1 MTLSFDLILSRIE
14 RVVMLSS
21 YLTLILIVSLET
33 LRRMI
38 TGDQFGWGP
47 DVSMYAFVWLAWFS
61 MSANLRAG
69 NQLAFMTFRSKM
81 TNETK
86 RYFEILDC
94 FIWLTIGT
102 VVITTSY
109 NVVLNDLRL
118 GRNVFGTDIPMAL
131 ASAAVPLGWSF
142 SMIRILQVLIALLRR
157 QNPHPPLRTENSI
170 SQS

>member
-1 MTLSFDLILSRIE
+1 MTFSFDNLISRVE
-14 RVVMLSS
+14 KAVMLTS

-47 DVSMYAFVWLAWFS
+47 DVSMYAFVWLAWFA

-69 NQLAFMTFRSKM
+69 NQLAFMTFRSRM
-81 TNETK
+81 SVEMK

-94 FIWLTIGT
+94 LIWLIVGA
-102 VVITTSY
+102 VVIVTSY
-109 NVVLNDLRL
+109 GVVMNDLRL
-118 GRNVFGTDIPMAL
+118 SRNVFGTDIPMAL

-142 SMIRILQVLIALLRR
+142 SMIRIIQNLVALLSR
-157 QNPHPPLRTENSI
+157 QDPHPPLNPKSPLGG
-170 SQS
+170 

>member
-1 MTLSFDLILSRIE
+1 MIISFDLVLSRIE
-14 RVVMLSS
+14 RFIMLSS

-61 MSANLRAG
+61 MSANLRSG
-69 NQLAFMTFRSKM
+69 NQLAFMTFRSRMSDK
-81 TNETK
+81 TR

-94 FIWLTIGT
+94 FIWLVIGA

-142 SMIRILQVLIALLRR
+142 SMMRILQILVALLRGE
-157 QNPHPPLRTENSI
+157 NPHPPLATENI
-170 SQS
+170 SGQR

>member
-1 MTLSFDLILSRIE
+1 MSFDLLISRIE
-14 RVVMLSS
+14 RFIMLSS

-33 LRRMI
+33 IRRMI
-38 TGDQFGWGP
+38 TGEQFGWGP

-61 MSANLRAG
+61 MSANLRTG

-81 TNETK
+81 TNETR

-94 FIWLTIGT
+94 FIWLAIGM

-109 NVVLNDLRL
+109 SVVLNDLRM
-118 GRNVFGTDIPMAL
+118 GRNIFGTDIPMVL

-142 SMIRILQVLIALLRR
+142 SMIRILQILIALLRR